1 MSVVR
6 ITLIGNPNS
15 GKTTLFNYYTGA
27 RQHVGNYPG
36 ITVEKRGGC
45 FTYRDNKV
53 ELLDLPGLYS
63 LTAYSEEE
71 RIARTEIFS
80 NDTDVT
86 IGVVNASSLERSM
99 YLMVQLRE
107 MGIPLVIALN
117 MMDEA
122 KKNGLCFDVEKLS
135 SLFGVP
141 VVPIIAREH
150 KNADVL
156 MEQALAL
163 YRDRCSGMET
173 AVQSTTYGHDKGNGI
188 AEPFSISYGVDIDP
202 VLDEITRKCEE
213 CGLTIATYPTRWV
226 ALKCIENDKEMLAL
240 VEKKNATL
248 YQNIMEDVK
257 RLEEHVALTLRT
269 TPEALVADYRYG
281 YIASLLRSGSV
292 FSCTTMD
299 SRLNWTEAVDSIVT
313 HKYVG
318 PIIMLGVLY
327 IVYQIT
333 FFLGAIPQGWIEEGF
348 ETLKQWCELTL
359 PNGLLKSLILSGIID
374 GVGGILGFVPLVL
387 FLFLQIAFLE
397 DLGYMARMAY
407 MLDRVF
413 RIFGL
418 HGYSVMPLII
428 SGGIA
433 GGCAIPGILATRT
446 LRSKK
451 EKLATILVT
460 PFMMCGA
467 KLPVFILFVGI
478 FFQHYQAEVLF
489 AITLLAWCF
498 ALCTAYVLRKTII
511 RGDAT
516 PFIMEL
522 PPYRLPTFFGV
533 WIHALE
539 RIWQYIKKA
548 GTVILMAAIL
558 LWGAMT
564 FPMLS
569 PQQEAFFDDAIHR
582 IEQTRTDVNTQ
593 EVDTQILAIENEK
606 KKMQL
611 EHSFVGSIGRW
622 LEPVTQYMGFTWRIN
637 VALLGGVAAK
647 ELTVTTL
654 GIAYSLGEV
663 DPEEPVTLAEQIS
676 KESVWTYGTIWA
688 FIIFVLLYAP
698 CITTLAVIKQ
708 ETNSYLWMFFSLTF
722 NTAIAWIFA
731 VLARYCI
738 DMLL

>member
-1 MSVVR
+1 MKVVR
-6 ITLIGNPNS
+6 IALIGNPNS

-45 FTYRDNKV
+45 FSYGDSKI

-71 RIARTEIFS
+71 RIAREEIFS

-122 KKNGLCFDVEKLS
+122 KKNGLCFDVDKLS

-141 VVPIIAREH
+141 IVPIIAREH

-156 MEQALAL
+156 MEQALTL
-163 YRDRCSGMET
+163 YTRCSC
-173 AVQSTTYGHDKGNGI
+173 TTTTVTSVACGDDAENVVC
-188 AEPFSISYGVDIDP
+188 EPFSISYGVDIDP
-202 VLDEITRKCEE
+202 VIDEITRKCEE
-213 CGLTIATYPTRWV
+213 YGSAISTYPIRWV
-226 ALKCIENDKEMLAL
+226 ALKCIERDHEILSL
-240 VEKKNATL
+240 VEKTNIAL
-248 YQNIMEDVK
+248 YQTILEDVK
-257 RLEEHVALTLRT
+257 RLEEHVALTFHT
-269 TPEALVADYRYG
+269 TAEALVADYRYG
-281 YIASLLRSGSV
+281 YIASLLRSGSM

-299 SRLNWTEAVDSIVT
+299 SRLNWTETIDSIVT

-333 FFLGAIPQGWIEEGF
+333 FFLGAIPQGWIETGF
-348 ETLKQWCELTL
+348 ETLKQWCDTTL
-359 PNGLLKSLILSGIID
+359 PDGLLKSLILSGIID

-387 FLFLQIAFLE
+387 LLFLQIAFLE

-467 KLPVFILFVGI
+467 KLPVFILFAGI
-478 FFQHYQAEVLF
+478 FFQRYQAEVLF

-548 GTVILMAAIL
+548 GTIILMAAIL

-569 PQQEAFFDDAIHR
+569 SQQEALFDNAISR
-582 IEQTRTDVNTQ
+582 IEHTRTTANAQ
-593 EVDTQILAIENEK
+593 EVDAQILAIENEK
-606 KKMQL
+606 KKTQL
-611 EHSFVGSIGRW
+611 EHSLVGRVGRW

-663 DPEEPVTLAEQIS
+663 DPEEPTTLAEQIS

-708 ETNSYLWMFFSLTF
+708 ETNSYLWMLFSLTF

-731 VLARYCI
+731 VLARYSI
-738 DMLL
+738 DMFL